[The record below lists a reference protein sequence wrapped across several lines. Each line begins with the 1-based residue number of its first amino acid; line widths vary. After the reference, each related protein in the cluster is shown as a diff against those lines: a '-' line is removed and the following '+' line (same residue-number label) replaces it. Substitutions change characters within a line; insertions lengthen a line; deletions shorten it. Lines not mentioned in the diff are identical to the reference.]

1 MTSKE
6 AAQLKDYMTAVT
18 DYGTASVLGGQNYTA
33 AGKTGT
39 AEYSSDKEKDHPGS
53 LELLML
59 TTRNL

>member
-33 AGKTGT
+33 AGKTERQNI
-39 AEYSSDKEKDHPGS
+39 AQIRERSF
-53 LELLML
+53 LV
-59 TTRNL
+59 RWNC